1 MIPTEILPPASKRLP
16 IVALPATDASWA
28 ARWQGAFG
36 GSPGQL
42 RGLLVVGHG
51 TADPLGAAET
61 HEITRRVAALIPGVP
76 VELGFLEVIGPT
88 IGESLQRLAERGCRE
103 VVAAPLLLFT
113 AGHARRDVPE
123 ALEEGARRAGL
134 AVSQSGAFG
143 CHPEI
148 VALSRQRRC
157 EALHALDP
165 VPSGSTV
172 LVMVGRGSSD
182 PLAHAQL
189 AEFAA
194 ATLEPGSHAVRRDDA
209 CGRVEFGFV
218 AAARPSVAEA
228 LAAAAL
234 GGPAVV
240 RRVVVQ
246 PHLLFRGHV
255 EEQVEASIRQ
265 ARAAHPEVEWV
276 QVRRLGAAERVARA
290 LVERAAAAIR

>member
-1 MIPTEILPPASKRLP
+1 MISTEILRPAAKPLP
-16 IVALPATDASWA
+16 IVALPATDTGWMD
-28 ARWQGAFG
+28 RWRGAFG
-36 GSPGQL
+36 GAAGRL

-51 TADPLGAAET
+51 TADPIGADET
-61 HEITRRVAALIPGVP
+61 REITRRVAGLLPGVP

-88 IGESLQRLAERGCRE
+88 IVESLQRLAEQGCRE

-123 ALEEGARRAGL
+123 ALEEGGRRAGL
-134 AVSQSGAFG
+134 AISQSGAFG

-157 EALHALDP
+157 EALHGLDP
-165 VPSGSTV
+165 VPAGSTV

-182 PLAHAQL
+182 PAAHEQL

-209 CGRVEFGFV
+209 CGRIELGFV

-228 LAAAAL
+228 LAAAAF
-234 GGPAVV
+234 GGAVDV
-240 RRVVVQ
+240 KRVVVQ

-255 EEQVEASIRQ
+255 EEQVEAAIRQ
-265 ARAAHPEVEWV
+265 ARTAHPEVEWV
-276 QVRRLGAAERVARA
+276 QVRRLGAADRVARA
-290 LVERAAAAIR
+290 LVERAAAVIQ